1 MVSNGS
7 MKLALKI
14 CFEQC
19 MKETKQADT
28 NVTKVHSN
36 LRFRCILEPSV
47 ENNRL
52 VAQLETF
59 CAKLNGL
66 TL

>member
-1 MVSNGS
+1 
-7 MKLALKI
+7 
-14 CFEQC
+14 